1 MGSDPDDLDD
11 LIDSYVKDALRA
23 TDTREGEGR
32 PEPAW
37 TPMPMSSIYSEL
49 PVAAFAEEVPTA
61 TDMDAAEAIEELH
74 IALSLELVPELPRVR
89 FARSSVSPVQPFD
102 LEDEITSVHVRAF
115 G

>member
-11 LIDSYVKDALRA
+11 LIDSYVKAALRA
-23 TDTREGEGR
+23 TDTKEGERR
-32 PEPAW
+32 PEP
-37 TPMPMSSIYSEL
+37 MPISSIYSDL
-49 PVAAFAEEVPTA
+49 PVAAFAEEAPTA

-89 FARSSVSPVQPFD
+89 FARSSVSAVQPFD
-102 LEDEITSVHVRAF
+102 LDDEITNVHVRAF